1 MLCLL
6 MCYQHAHGAIF
17 HKRTIGLRLL
27 PSPIPQPQPCQTH
40 IHALNAPGLSPPACP
55 LTACPALPACC
66 RVAKEVEAG
75 RLKKRQLHGGM
86 DKTAKATK
94 PSTAKPTR
102 KEE

>member
-1 MLCLL
+1 MAPSSP
-6 MCYQHAHGAIF
+6 QH
-17 HKRTIGLRLL
+17 
-27 PSPIPQPQPCQTH
+27 CQTH
-40 IHALNAPGLSPPACP
+40 TQNSRWVLSAC
-55 LTACPALPACC
+55 LPACR

-94 PSTAKPTR
+94 PSATKPTR